1 MCCIRV
7 EFELLKLLDIVGYIY
22 CEEYCSMGP
31 RDPFY
36 PYLYQVIDIGTFL
49 YLGRAPRIK
58 ETLFDFREKCRVT
71 RHSQVFPQVDG

>member
-31 RDPFY
+31 RGRFY
-36 PYLYQVIDIGTFL
+36 PYLYQVIDIGTGL
-49 YLGRAPRIK
+49 YLGKAPRTKRLCPIFVRNVGSPDIH
-58 ETLFDFREKCRVT
+58 EY
-71 RHSQVFPQVDG
+71 SAG